1 MMPTMHACKVSFA
14 RTDVLENMKTFITLM
29 WFAAALTVRAA
40 EPAKPMNNE
49 TNQTELA
56 TFAGGCFW
64 CTEAVFE
71 RLPGVKSVTSGYTG
85 GHMENPDYK
94 SVTSSTTGHAEAI
107 QVAFDPAKIP
117 FEKLLEVFWQAHDP
131 TTLNRQG
138 ADVGTQYR
146 SGVFYHDEKQK
157 LAAEKSKAAV
167 QKNFSKPIV
176 TEIVPLKKF
185 YKAEGYHQDYYRTNP
200 DAGYCRVVIKPKLD
214 KLEKVLGKD
223 EPK

>member
-1 MMPTMHACKVSFA
+1 
-14 RTDVLENMKTFITLM
+14 MKLIVILM
-29 WFAAALTVRAA
+29 LCAAALTVGAA
-40 EPAKPMNNE
+40 EPTKPMNTE
-49 TNQTELA
+49 TNRTELA

-71 RLPGVKSVTSGYTG
+71 RLPGVQSVTSGYCG
-85 GHMENPDYK
+85 GHLENPDYK
-94 SVTSSTTGHAEAI
+94 SVITSTTGHAEAI
-107 QVAFDPAKIP
+107 QIAFDPAKLSYA
-117 FEKLLEVFWQAHDP
+117 KLLEVFWLAHDP

-146 SGVFYHDEKQK
+146 SGIFYHDDTQKQT
-157 LAAEKSKAAV
+157 AEKSKAEA

-176 TEIVPLKKF
+176 TEIAPLKKF
-185 YKAEGYHQDYYRTNP
+185 YKAESYHQDYYRNNP

-214 KLEKVLGKD
+214 KLEKILGKE